1 MAVWRERALRVCAR
15 HARSGSGS
23 IEQVKVELAPGF
35 VVAMP
40 SLGDP
45 NFARAVVLLVEH
57 GPNGS
62 LGFVVNRP
70 SRLSFDQVA
79 DALGFEER
87 EGPEDMPVYT
97 GGPVA
102 PQSGWILFDPKG
114 VDQSDLDDALVI
126 HDSLAVSASRKLL
139 ERIAREGAPSRCV
152 LALGYAGWAE
162 GQLDAEFQAGS
173 WIPIELDP
181 EIVFDADPA
190 QRWSRVLAQAGIDPG
205 RIVSAGTG
213 GEVS

>member
-1 MAVWRERALRVCAR
+1 MD
-15 HARSGSGS
+15 
-23 IEQVKVELAPGF
+23 LAPGF

-40 SLGDP
+40 SLRDP
-45 NFARAVVLLVEH
+45 HFARAVVLLVEH

-79 DALGFEER
+79 DALGFEHR
-87 EGPEDMPVYT
+87 QGPDDVPVFA

-102 PQSGWILFDPKG
+102 PQSGWILFDPNG
-114 VDQSDLDDALVI
+114 IDPHDLDDALII
-126 HDSLAVSASRKLL
+126 HESLAVSASRKLL
-139 ERIAREGAPSRCV
+139 ERIVQQGAPQRCV

-162 GQLDAEFQAGS
+162 GQLDAEFQRGS

-181 EIVFDADPA
+181 EIVFDAEPGR
-190 QRWSRVLAQAGIDPG
+190 RWSRVLEGNGIEPG
-205 RIVSAGTG
+205 RIVSASG
-213 GEVS
+213 GEAS

>member
-1 MAVWRERALRVCAR
+1 M
-15 HARSGSGS
+15 
-23 IEQVKVELAPGF
+23 KVELAPGF

-40 SLGDP
+40 SLRDP

-70 SRLSFDQVA
+70 SRLSFEEVA
-79 DALGFEER
+79 DALGLEQR
-87 EGPEDMPVYT
+87 ESSEDVPVFT

-102 PQSGWILFDPKG
+102 PQSGWILFDPQG
-114 VDQSDLDDALVI
+114 VDQSDLDDALLI
-126 HDSLAVSASRKLL
+126 HSSLAVSASRKLL
-139 ERIAREGAPSRCV
+139 ERIARDGAPGRCV

-162 GQLDAEFQAGS
+162 GQLDAEFRQGS
-173 WIPIELDP
+173 WIPVELDP
-181 EIVFDADPA
+181 QIVFDIEPN
-190 QRWSRVLAQAGIDPG
+190 QRWARVLAQSGIEPG
-205 RIVSAGTG
+205 RIVSPGGG